1 VGILH
6 RTIFYEL
13 ARVFLLSL
21 VGITGIIVLAAIV
34 VEASQHGL
42 GPAQILVAI
51 PLLVPSML
59 PFIIPP
65 TTLFAACV
73 VYGRLAHDNEIIA
86 IKAAGVNVMHV
97 VWPGLFLGLS
107 MSLTTIGLYYHLI
120 PYTHLVLRSNATT
133 DAEEFLYSVLKKDKE
148 LRRRSDAKLTY
159 DYEIYVDAVQGRQL
173 KNAIFKR
180 KDVKAG
186 TYDIIAKAR
195 EAELKVDLENR
206 EVIVHMRQG
215 HLLDAA
221 GDKTRGYFDDQE
233 WLVPLEKI
241 NERPPSPRDMT
252 WPQLLQKRIELGE
265 EMEKNASNI
274 AAMAVQLS
282 MTEHPGHLKKLLD
295 HQQHLQRA
303 TQSRLNGVNAELYMR
318 PAMSFG
324 CLFFVLVGCPVGIW
338 FSRSDYLSAF
348 ITCFMPIVFVYY
360 PIQLC
365 CTNLAKDGRLVPAL
379 DLWAANAVLGVLA
392 VFLFRRLLKN

>member
-1 VGILH
+1 
-6 RTIFYEL
+6 
-13 ARVFLLSL
+13 
-21 VGITGIIVLAAIV
+21 
-34 VEASQHGL
+34 
-42 GPAQILVAI
+42 
-51 PLLVPSML
+51 
-59 PFIIPP
+59 
-65 TTLFAACV
+65 
-73 VYGRLAHDNEIIA
+73 
-86 IKAAGVNVMHV
+86 
-97 VWPGLFLGLS
+97 
-107 MSLTTIGLYYHLI
+107 MSLTTVGLYYHLI
-120 PYTHLVLRSNATT
+120 PYTHLVLRSNATS

-206 EVIVHMRQG
+206 EVKVYMRQG
-215 HLLDAA
+215 NVLDAA
-221 GDKTRGYFDDQE
+221 GDKTRGHFDDQE
-233 WLVPLEKI
+233 WLVPLEKV

-252 WPQLLQKRIELGE
+252 WPQLLQARGDLLAEL
-265 EMEKNASNI
+265 EKIASHI
-274 AAMAVQLS
+274 ALMVAQMSQ
-282 MTEHPGHLKKLLD
+282 TEHPADLPRFLE
-295 HQQHLQRA
+295 HQKHLQRA
-303 TQSRLNGVNAELYMR
+303 TQARLNGVNAELYMR

-379 DLWAANAVLGVLA
+379 ELWAANAVLGVLA